1 MDTYE
6 FLGCQLVSHRY
17 MNGTMNS
24 ELRTLNYELEHYIV
38 LTLPMLMLVWILKLY
53 RLLMFCL
60 SSVPFCVRMLGRTHT
75 VMLVTQKFFAP
86 PKKKVKRHSVII
98 VETQIFVR
106 NRKIY
111 TFRQICRHKF
121 LDSNLES
128 S

>member
-53 RLLMFCL
+53 RLLMLCL
-60 SSVPFCVRMLGRTHT
+60 SSVPFLCQNVRSYTYRHASHA
-75 VMLVTQKFFAP
+75 KIFCP
-86 PKKKVKRHSVII
+86 P
-98 VETQIFVR
+98 
-106 NRKIY
+106 
-111 TFRQICRHKF
+111 
-121 LDSNLES
+121 
-128 S
+128 